1 MREHDPAVKL
11 PFYDRVRPIVDRT
24 LTRLLG
30 ASDPD
35 YEDVAQIALFEL
47 VLAVPGFRGE
57 CPLDAW
63 ISIVAARAAYGQI
76 RKRKRERRLFV
87 GVALED
93 LAPERRGPGPSLA
106 SRQAVARV
114 RAHLSQME
122 QGRAWA
128 YLLHDVYGYD
138 LAEISQI
145 TGASLSASQSRLVRG
160 RRDIHERIRKDPELA
175 RFLDDL
181 DEEVP

>member
-1 MREHDPAVKL
+1 MREHDPAVSGA
-11 PFYDRVRPIVDRT
+11 FYERVRPIIDRT

-47 VLAVPGFRGE
+47 VQAVPGFRGE

-63 ISIVAARAAYGQI
+63 LSIVAARAAYGQI

-87 GVALED
+87 GTALD
-93 LAPERRGPGPSLA
+93 DVLPERHGASPSLA
-106 SRQAVARV
+106 SRQAVERV
-114 RAHLSQME
+114 HSHLSQMD

-145 TGASLSASQSRLVRG
+145 TGVSLSASQSRLVRG
-160 RRDIHERIRKDPELA
+160 RRDIHERIRKDPELVK
-175 RFLDDL
+175 FFDDL
-181 DEEVP
+181 DEDVP